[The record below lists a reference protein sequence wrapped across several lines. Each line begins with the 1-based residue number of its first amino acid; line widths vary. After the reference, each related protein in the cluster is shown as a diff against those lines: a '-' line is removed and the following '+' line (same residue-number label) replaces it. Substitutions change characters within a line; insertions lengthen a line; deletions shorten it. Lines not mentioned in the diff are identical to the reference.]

1 MPERT
6 FMLQC
11 AHCSGETKIIIE
23 VPKKSISMRGKK
35 GKKIQLTRYCEHCN
49 RPNII
54 NVPETWDEN
63 PLTFGDDHPII
74 GSRNGVPVIKG
85 EKF

>member
-1 MPERT
+1 MPDNT

-11 AHCSGETKIIIE
+11 AHCGGETKIIIE
-23 VPKKSISMRGKK
+23 VPKKSTSMR

-54 NVPETWDEN
+54 NVPETWNES
-63 PLTFGDDHPII
+63 PLILGDDNPIV
-74 GSRNGVPVIKG
+74 GSRNGVPLIKG